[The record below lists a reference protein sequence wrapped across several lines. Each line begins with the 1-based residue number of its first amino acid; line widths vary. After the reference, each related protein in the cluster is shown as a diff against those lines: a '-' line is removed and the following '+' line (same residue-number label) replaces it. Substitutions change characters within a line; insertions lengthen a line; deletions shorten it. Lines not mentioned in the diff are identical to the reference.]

1 MDNPGKRMDSP
12 DSTLED
18 ITPQGLSV
26 KLELFEGPLDLLLH
40 LIRENK
46 VDITDIPIA
55 EITEQYLGY
64 LELMKTLDLDV
75 AGEFLLM
82 AATLMHIKSRL
93 LLPVEEEGEGLEEGE
108 DPREELV
115 RQLQEYQQFKE
126 AGMTLQEFE
135 EDRSRVFLRQSIG
148 PEPPRRTDY
157 PLEVSLF
164 ELLSALKKLVESMP
178 EEKRVEIERDQL
190 SVSER
195 ISDVLE
201 YLRGSE
207 GEVPFEDLFKR
218 STVLA
223 ELVVTFLALLELVRL
238 RMVRAWQAV
247 PGGRIMVVDIRPDDD
262 ETEGDGPP
270 GLEEQEETGEET
282 FQPPERREEDSEG
295 PEGSGDDQTPAPDR
309 QEETDGA

>member
-1 MDNPGKRMDSP
+1 MDSP
-12 DSTLED
+12 DSTPED
-18 ITPQGLSV
+18 RTLQGLSV
-26 KLELFEGPLDLLLH
+26 KLEIFEGPLDLLLH

-46 VDITDIPIA
+46 VDITDIPVA
-55 EITEQYLGY
+55 VITEQYLGY

-93 LLPVEEEGEGLEEGE
+93 LLPVEEEGEGFEEGE

-126 AGMTLQEFE
+126 AGMTLQQFE
-135 EDRSRVFLRQSIG
+135 EGRSRVFLRQSIG
-148 PEPPRRTDY
+148 PEAPRRTDY

-178 EEKRVEIERDQL
+178 EEGRIEIERDQL

-201 YLRGSE
+201 FLRGSE
-207 GEVPFEDLFKR
+207 GEVPFEDLFKG

-223 ELVVTFLALLELVRL
+223 ELVVTFLALLELMRL

-247 PGGRIMVVDIRPDDD
+247 AGGRIMVVDIRPDDD
-262 ETEGDGPP
+262 EAEGDGPSD
-270 GLEEQEETGEET
+270 LEEQEGPGEEA
-282 FQPPERREEDSEG
+282 FEEPQRREEDSKVRET
-295 PEGSGDDQTPAPDR
+295 SGDDQAPAPDR
-309 QEETDGA
+309 HEETDGAQS

>member
-1 MDNPGKRMDSP
+1 MNNPGKMMDSP
-12 DSTLED
+12 DSTPED
-18 ITPQGLSV
+18 STPQGLSV
-26 KLELFEGPLDLLLH
+26 KLEIFEGPLDLLLH
-40 LIRENK
+40 LIRENR
-46 VDITDIPIA
+46 VDIADIPVA
-55 EITEQYLGY
+55 RITEQYLGY

-135 EDRSRVFLRQSIG
+135 KDRSRVFLRQSIG

-178 EEKRVEIERDQL
+178 EERRVEIERDQL

-201 YLRGSE
+201 YLRGSD
-207 GEVPFEDLFKR
+207 GEVPFEDLFKG

-247 PGGRIMVVDIRPDDD
+247 PGGRIMVVDIRPDDG
-262 ETEGDGPP
+262 EAEGDGPP
-270 GLEEQEETGEET
+270 GLEEQEEPGEET
-282 FQPPERREEDSEG
+282 FMPPEQREEDFEG
-295 PEGSGDDQTPAPDR
+295 PEGSGDDQAPAPDR
-309 QEETDGA
+309 REESDGV